1 MIWSNNFFSLVLR
14 FVLMIKAIKVLNRIS
29 VLLFSAI
36 FLLVYA
42 YLPIAVD
49 LGVEGLGQL
58 HKQNFFYYF
67 FGAFMVINI
76 LLRVTTNMETKNLK
90 EELLSWIRSIV
101 FIVNFYLTTLVG
113 FIGVLNNT
121 NHINPESFAYLSY
134 LGPTLLVIWVIG
146 LIFLLVKNK

>member
-1 MIWSNNFFSLVLR
+1 
-14 FVLMIKAIKVLNRIS
+14 MIKAIKVLNRIS

-49 LGVEGLGQL
+49 LGIEEVGQL

-67 FGAFMVINI
+67 FGAFMIINI
-76 LLRVTTNMETKNLK
+76 LLRVTTNLGTKNLK
-90 EELLSWIRSIV
+90 EEISSWIRSIV
-101 FIVNFYLTTLVG
+101 FIVNFYLTTMVG

-121 NHINPESFAYLSY
+121 NHINPESYAYLSY

-146 LIFLLVKNK
+146 LIFLLLKNK

>member
-1 MIWSNNFFSLVLR
+1 MIWSNNFFHPLFR
-14 FVLMIKAIKVLNRIS
+14 FALMIKAIKVLNRIS

-49 LGVEGLGQL
+49 LGIEEVGQL

-67 FGAFMVINI
+67 FGAFVIINI
-76 LLRVTTNMETKNLK
+76 LLRVTTNLGTKNLK
-90 EELLSWIRSIV
+90 EEISSWIRSIV
-101 FIVNFYLTTLVG
+101 FIVNFYLTTMVG

-121 NHINPESFAYLSY
+121 NHINPESYAYLSY

-146 LIFLLVKNK
+146 LIFLLLKNK

>member
-1 MIWSNNFFSLVLR
+1 MIWSNIFFSLVLR

-76 LLRVTTNMETKNLK
+76 LLRVTTNMGTKNLK

>member
-1 MIWSNNFFSLVLR
+1 MIWSNNFFHRLVS
-14 FVLMIKAIKVLNRIS
+14 FAVMVKAIKVLNRIS

-49 LGVEGLGQL
+49 LAIDGVTQV

-67 FGAFMVINI
+67 FGAFVVINI
-76 LLRVTTNMETKNLK
+76 LLRITTSQGTKNMN
-90 EELLSWIRSIV
+90 EELSAWIRSIV
-101 FIVNFYLTTLVG
+101 FIVNFYLTTIVG

-121 NHINPESFAYLSY
+121 NHINPESYAYLSY
-134 LGPTLLVIWVIG
+134 LGPTLIGIWIIG
-146 LIFLLVKNK
+146 LIFLIIKNK

>member
-1 MIWSNNFFSLVLR
+1 
-14 FVLMIKAIKVLNRIS
+14 MIKAIKVLNRIS

-49 LGVEGLGQL
+49 LGIDEVGQL

-76 LLRVTTNMETKNLK
+76 LLRVTTNLGTRHLK
-90 EELLSWIRSIV
+90 EEISSWIRSIV
-101 FIVNFYLTTLVG
+101 FIVNFYLTTMVG

-121 NHINPESFAYLSY
+121 NHISPESYAYLSY
-134 LGPTLLVIWVIG
+134 LGPTLLIIWVIG
-146 LIFLLVKNK
+146 LIFLFVKNK

>member
-1 MIWSNNFFSLVLR
+1 MIWSNIFFSLVLR

-76 LLRVTTNMETKNLK
+76 LLRVTTNMGTKNLK

-134 LGPTLLVIWVIG
+134 LGPTLLAIWVIG
-146 LIFLLVKNK
+146 LIFLLIKNK